1 MTEIIVFDPIPK
13 EFVLLRKLKIVSLLL
28 FPLVNIIILSC
39 DSTEGG
45 GGGGTEPTA
54 TAPQIVDG
62 FMCAGIFEDKPVG
75 IDNDFW
81 VGDHVYIWL
90 SWVNVTGTHEV
101 KILWI
106 EPGEKLYETKQT
118 YKSQDGKLTT
128 YFWLDT
134 TSSAP
139 AGEWLAEVYLD
150 GNFVRSYSFWLNSAN

>member
-1 MTEIIVFDPIPK
+1 MIIMRIFARFLIICLLALAVFI
-13 EFVLLRKLKIVSLLL
+13 
-28 FPLVNIIILSC
+28 SC
-39 DSTEGG
+39 SSTEGG
-45 GGGGTEPTA
+45 GSGGVEPLL
-54 TAPQIVDG
+54 TAPEIVEG

-81 VGDHVYIWL
+81 VGDPVYIWMT
-90 SWVNVTGTHEV
+90 WVNVTGTHEV

-134 TSSAP
+134 TSSATAKTARSTSTINRHSKARP
-139 AGEWLAEVYLD
+139 AT
-150 GNFVRSYSFWLNSAN
+150 R